1 MKSIRTIYKYGCGPS
16 SSHTVGP
23 TIAAK
28 VIKKYYPEAD
38 RFEAVLYGSL
48 ALTGRG
54 HMTDRAIM
62 SILDNCSI
70 IFDYKKTDLPHPN
83 TMVFRVFKDDELV
96 AERTVLSVGGGE
108 IKILDDDYC
117 EEEVY
122 EFNHLSDIIHECE
135 NRNISL
141 ADDIYEKEKGDI
153 KEELRNTWH
162 RMEDCIQR
170 GLNTVGLLPGDLML
184 ERKANKLYNM
194 VVKEES
200 PTAREN
206 RLVSAYAY
214 AVAEENAA
222 GKMVVIAP
230 TCGASGVLPAVLYYL
245 RHDRGYSEE
254 EIIDGLAV
262 AGMIGNVIRTN
273 ASISGAECGCQ
284 AEIGS
289 ACSMTSAAKA
299 QISNMNLKQ
308 IEYAA
313 EVAMEHHLGLTC
325 DPVHGYVQ
333 IPCIERNAVAAM
345 RAINSVT
352 LASFLFETRKISFDA
367 VVETM
372 YHTGKDLLDKYRE
385 TSNGGL
391 AALYK

>member
-141 ADDIYEKEKGDI
+141 ADYIYEKEKGDI

-162 RMEDCIQR
+162 RMDDCIQR

>member
-141 ADDIYEKEKGDI
+141 ADYIYEKEKGDI

-162 RMEDCIQR
+162 RMDDCIRR

>member
-28 VIKKYYPEAD
+28 VIKKYYPEAN
-38 RFEAVLYGSL
+38 RFEVVLYGSL
-48 ALTGRG
+48 ALTGKG
-54 HMTDRAIM
+54 HMTDRAIL
-62 SILDNCSI
+62 SILNNCSI

-83 TMVFRVFKDDELV
+83 TMVFKIYKDDELI

-108 IKILDDDYC
+108 IKILDDDYY
-117 EEEVY
+117 EEDVY

-141 ADDIYEKEKGDI
+141 TDYIYEKEKGDI
-153 KEELRNTWH
+153 KEELINTWH

-245 RHDRGYSEE
+245 RHDRGYSED

>member
-141 ADDIYEKEKGDI
+141 ADYIYEKEKGDI

-372 YHTGKDLLDKYRE
+372 YHTGKDWLDKYRA

>member
-141 ADDIYEKEKGDI
+141 ADYIYEKEKGDI

-345 RAINSVT
+345 RAINSIT

>member
-1 MKSIRTIYKYGCGPS
+1 MKSIRTIYKYSCGPS

-141 ADDIYEKEKGDI
+141 ADYIYEKEKGDI

-333 IPCIERNAVAAM
+333 IPFIERNAVAAM

>member
-70 IFDYKKTDLPHPN
+70 IFDYKKTDLSHPN

-141 ADDIYEKEKGDI
+141 ADYIYEKEKGDI

-162 RMEDCIQR
+162 SMEDCIQR

>member
-122 EFNHLSDIIHECE
+122 EFNHLSEIIHECE

-141 ADDIYEKEKGDI
+141 ADYIYEKEKGDI

>member
-141 ADDIYEKEKGDI
+141 ADYIYEKEKGDI

-333 IPCIERNAVAAM
+333 IPCIDSNAVAAM
-345 RAINSVT
+345 RALNSVT

>member
-83 TMVFRVFKDDELV
+83 TMVFRIFKDDELV

-117 EEEVY
+117 EDEVY

-141 ADDIYEKEKGDI
+141 ADYIYEKEKGDI

>member
-141 ADDIYEKEKGDI
+141 ADYIYEKEKCDI

>member
-117 EEEVY
+117 EEELY

-141 ADDIYEKEKGDI
+141 ADYIYEKEKGDI

>member
-108 IKILDDDYC
+108 INILDDDYC

-141 ADDIYEKEKGDI
+141 ADYIYEKEKGDI

>member
-141 ADDIYEKEKGDI
+141 ADYIYEKEKGDI

-222 GKMVVIAP
+222 GKMVAIAP

-325 DPVHGYVQ
+325 DPIHGYVQ

>member
-141 ADDIYEKEKGDI
+141 ADYIYEKEKGDI

>member
-70 IFDYKKTDLPHPN
+70 IFYYKKTDLPHPN

-141 ADDIYEKEKGDI
+141 ADYIYEKEKGDI

>member
-28 VIKKYYPEAD
+28 VIKKYYPEAE

-141 ADDIYEKEKGDI
+141 ADYIYEKEKGDI

>member
-38 RFEAVLYGSL
+38 HFEVVLYGSL

-117 EEEVY
+117 EDEVY

-141 ADDIYEKEKGDI
+141 ADYIYEKEKGDI

>member
-122 EFNHLSDIIHECE
+122 EFNHLSDIIRECE

-141 ADDIYEKEKGDI
+141 ADYIYEKEKCDI

>member
-141 ADDIYEKEKGDI
+141 ADYIYEKEKGDI

-299 QISNMNLKQ
+299 QRSNMHLKQ

>member
-141 ADDIYEKEKGDI
+141 ADYIYEKEKGDI

-333 IPCIERNAVAAM
+333 IPCIKRNAVAAM

>member
-38 RFEAVLYGSL
+38 RFEVVLYGSL

-141 ADDIYEKEKGDI
+141 ADYIYEKEKGDI